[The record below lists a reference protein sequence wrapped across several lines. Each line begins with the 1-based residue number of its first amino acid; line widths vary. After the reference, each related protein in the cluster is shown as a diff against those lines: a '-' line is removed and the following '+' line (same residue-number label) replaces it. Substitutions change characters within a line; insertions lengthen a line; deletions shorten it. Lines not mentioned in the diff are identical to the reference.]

1 MSVRVAVVDPLP
13 LCRRGVA
20 AALGELGHAVDSP
33 DDVVGWLD
41 DVDQAVVLGLS
52 RDFGWDVLAELHER
66 RPALPILVLIDK
78 PDIRS
83 YVQAVRGGAASA
95 VARTCSPAELQR
107 AFAAL
112 LDGQSLLPVDV
123 VWSLATDERAVD
135 VPSEQERSWLRQ
147 LADGGTVAELAKSVG
162 YSERMMFRHLR
173 ELYGRMSARNRTE
186 ALMYAR
192 DRGWI

>member
-1 MSVRVAVVDPLP
+1 MVDPLP

-33 DDVVGWLD
+33 DDVVSWLGD
-41 DVDQAVVLGLS
+41 ADQAVVLGLS
-52 RDFGWDVLAELHER
+52 RDFGWDVLADLHER

-78 PDIRS
+78 PDLRS
-83 YVQAVRGGAASA
+83 YVRAVKDGAAGA
-95 VARTCSPAELQR
+95 VARSCSPLELQR
-107 AFAAL
+107 VFAAL
-112 LDGQSLLPVDV
+112 LDGQALLPVDV
-123 VWSLATDERAVD
+123 VRSLATDDRATG

-147 LADGGTVAELAKSVG
+147 LADGGTVADLAERAG

-173 ELYGRMSARNRTE
+173 ELYGRIPARNRTE